1 MGSGFWGFFKNNNKL
16 ISYSFSSQA
25 KAILILTFLL
35 GCWRDTLPL
44 PCQLPM
50 NSNHSFTG
58 FCSALTSSQAHVNTT
73 GLISRG
79 TERMK
84 SNAKSQWQTDNKCT
98 RRQNARILMLLI
110 YLFIPLTGI
119 RQKTLAFLEETT
131 WKPQCVCWSSIQ
143 TMCQLTACS
152 LLWLDDVSDAPISQ
166 QRKRNL
172 WISFSNIYTYLFI
185 LHQGLQVAFPTRSS
199 NFSDTRSAKKPNQ
212 KGDSLS
218 SRSSKQRSCSYSVIF
233 REWKLTLT
241 LGETAFFSFL
251 LLYNYTFV
259 EVQKRHQT
267 TNIQYMKEAQR
278 QQRSVI

>member
-16 ISYSFSSQA
+16 ISNSFSSQA

-79 TERMK
+79 TEHMK
-84 SNAKSQWQTDNKCT
+84 SNAKSQWQTDNKRT
-98 RRQNARILMLLI
+98 RRQSARILMLLI

-143 TMCQLTACS
+143 TMCQLTAVPCCGWMMSQMHQFLSKEKEIYEFLS
-152 LLWLDDVSDAPISQ
+152 LIYILIYLFYTKGSKLLFQPALAISQ
-166 QRKRNL
+166 IPDQPRNQIRKETRCRL
-172 WISFSNIYTYLFI
+172 AAASRGPVPTLLFSESEN
-185 LHQGLQVAFPTRSS
+185 
-199 NFSDTRSAKKPNQ
+199 
-212 KGDSLS
+212 
-218 SRSSKQRSCSYSVIF
+218 
-233 REWKLTLT
+233 
-241 LGETAFFSFL
+241 
-251 LLYNYTFV
+251 
-259 EVQKRHQT
+259 
-267 TNIQYMKEAQR
+267 
-278 QQRSVI
+278 